1 MDTTTYIQQVLQ
13 DHLLTEAYQQLSQ
26 NEAKNRME
34 IVKTNLKELI
44 SIHAN
49 NLSKAELVY
58 FKRSLQSFHR
68 LPVFYGLPEVHKS
81 PVTLR
86 PVVST
91 SGSLLAVFSTWL
103 DFKMK
108 QLLPHVKSHIQNS
121 FTLIEELQA
130 IHLPSNALVFI
141 AYAILMYTIIDTT
154 TDLMAI

>member
-58 FKRSLQSFHR
+58 FKRSL
-68 LPVFYGLPEVHKS
+68 LP
-81 PVTLR
+81 
-86 PVVST
+86 
-91 SGSLLAVFSTWL
+91 
-103 DFKMK
+103 
-108 QLLPHVKSHIQNS
+108 
-121 FTLIEELQA
+121 
-130 IHLPSNALVFI
+130 
-141 AYAILMYTIIDTT
+141 
-154 TDLMAI
+154 